1 MVVLTLC
8 FNGEWNPRGHAL
20 RSPLLMF
27 IIAGALA
34 VGETA
39 EVSEQKIECMR
50 GPSQTCLFR

>member
-8 FNGEWNPRGHAL
+8 FNGEWNPRNHGL
-20 RSPLLMF
+20 RSPLLMC

-39 EVSEQKIECMR
+39 EVSEKKNRMYAWPISDM
-50 GPSQTCLFR
+50 LV